1 VEISL
6 LIVSLL
12 IIVLYLDRS
21 EKAYTGGAGLFSRR
35 APYKNISPEAA
46 KVILK
51 ENNGAVL
58 IDVRTP
64 QEYRL
69 GHIRGAVLLPVD
81 QLRDMVEYIILNKN
95 TVIFVFDRNKK
106 RSIAAC
112 RILAE
117 LGYKKV
123 YNLVEFKTG
132 HID

>member
-1 VEISL
+1 MEIAL
-6 LIVSLL
+6 LIVSVL
-12 IIVLYLDRS
+12 IIILYLDKS

-58 IDVRTP
+58 LDVRRLE
-64 QEYRL
+64 EYKL

-81 QLRDMVEYIILNKN
+81 QLRETVEFIILDKK
-95 TVIFVFDRNKK
+95 TVIFVFDRNQK

-112 RILAE
+112 KILAE